1 MDYENSNIVPTP
13 CTFTSSITPYWTIS
27 SAAATTSTTTNL
39 IVTSTVF
46 SASTI
51 LTGKK
56 TNTSATNTTKT
67 FSGDHLI
74 GELERVTEKEQL
86 TENLM
91 PKEDIFHLPKIPTI
105 LDNEDFEQ
113 KQKIKK
119 QQDDEIKKEIDL
131 TRLKDELDAGKVL
144 KEIEFYFG
152 GQNCNFFMC
161 SKLNLNNGN
170 ENFVDFL
177 FSDIGSHILK
187 ENMLSIHIRTG
198 NIFYENYN
206 T

>member
-1 MDYENSNIVPTP
+1 
-13 CTFTSSITPYWTIS
+13 
-27 SAAATTSTTTNL
+27 
-39 IVTSTVF
+39 
-46 SASTI
+46 
-51 LTGKK
+51 
-56 TNTSATNTTKT
+56 
-67 FSGDHLI
+67 
-74 GELERVTEKEQL
+74 
-86 TENLM
+86 M

-131 TRLKDELDAGKVL
+131 TRLKDELDAGQVL

-161 SKLNLNNGN
+161 SKLNLNKGN

>member
-51 LTGKK
+51 LAGKK

-144 KEIEFYFG
+144 KEIEFCFG

-161 SKLNLNNGN
+161 SKLNLNKGN

>member
-1 MDYENSNIVPTP
+1 
-13 CTFTSSITPYWTIS
+13 
-27 SAAATTSTTTNL
+27 
-39 IVTSTVF
+39 
-46 SASTI
+46 
-51 LTGKK
+51 
-56 TNTSATNTTKT
+56 
-67 FSGDHLI
+67 
-74 GELERVTEKEQL
+74 
-86 TENLM
+86 M

-119 QQDDEIKKEIDL
+119 QQDDEIKKEIEL

-161 SKLNLNNGN
+161 SKLNLNKGN